1 MRPFARR
8 DLPPLVERTYE
19 MESWYEGELAGE
31 GVVERV
37 EGEIGNVLELSWMRS
52 PMICRGKQL
61 YIRHREMYILIR
73 NIPAWRMSFVCQRI
87 WYSPL

>member
-1 MRPFARR
+1 VRPFARR

-37 EGEIGNVLELSWMRS
+37 EEEIGKVLELSWMRS
-52 PMICRGKQL
+52 LMIRLENVFRLPTNMVLPSMK
-61 YIRHREMYILIR
+61 
-73 NIPAWRMSFVCQRI
+73 
-87 WYSPL
+87 

>member
-31 GVVERV
+31 GVLERV
-37 EGEIGNVLELSWMRS
+37 EGEGGKDVELSWMRS
-52 PMICRGKQL
+52 
-61 YIRHREMYILIR
+61 LI
-73 NIPAWRMSFVCQRI
+73 I
-87 WYSPL
+87 WEEGVTII